1 MNLLPLLIFHVGLFA
16 VIGLILCTTFLLKS
30 AIQSLLSRTRT
41 ERTAK
46 SAGRVRV
53 SVSPVRPLLARV
65 TRSLPR
71 TMFKL
76 ERKTF

>member
-1 MNLLPLLIFHVGLFA
+1 MNLLPLLVFHVGLFA

-30 AIQSLLSRTRT
+30 AVQSLLCRIRT

-53 SVSPVRPLLARV
+53 STSPVRPLLARV
-65 TRSLPR
+65 IRSLPR

-76 ERKTF
+76 ERKTI